1 MLVFSPWMIAK
12 TLPGPERGSRMSSA
26 EQALRCNG
34 QTEGH
39 AATPPLF
46 LHVLRHVN
54 AASRADDAK
63 V

>member
-1 MLVFSPWMIAK
+1 MIAK

-34 QTEGH
+34 QTEGD
-39 AATPPLF
+39 AASF
-46 LHVLRHVN
+46 SHVLRHVN